1 MYVEPSTD
9 VYILQNCPLESSY
22 EHTVI
27 FDSKEQ
33 QEQYFL
39 SLAKFHPTAGDE
51 HRRATYQRVNLNA
64 IKIELPVAKL
74 YNCNYMMFKN
84 EHFENK
90 WFYAFITS
98 VEYVNNRTSLIN
110 YYVDVMQTW
119 WFEAILGEC
128 FVEREHVYD
137 DRIGAN
143 TVPEN
148 IETGDMIYHYMDKAD
163 DFSWKEG
170 DYYIEIIT
178 TFNSDGSKDSSKA
191 GLIGGVYSGLNYL
204 YYENVQDAT
213 DFLQAVV
220 AKSGEDAVIAVY
232 MIPKQITTYKGQGCR
247 KQRGKVSVK
256 YAVNWEYDW
265 IDNSREGY
273 DKGKEAKSVKP
284 KNNKIYTYPFTTII
298 CNNMVGGT
306 IEYKPELVNFQST
319 DGHDSEGNIK
329 YTTREEY
336 LDMVKEDF
344 YFRLE
349 GLAGAPPT
357 CLMMPMHYNG
367 QENAR
372 NEQLTIDNFPQC
384 AFVTDTYRSWVAMN
398 YRSYNVAGIGSLIT
412 GGLGVINS
420 ALNKNIGGVLQ
431 NIAGSGITIAE
442 MVAEKEKAKIL
453 PNKAHGMTAP
463 SLAMGNDTL
472 GFRFYCA
479 HPRPE
484 MAKRIDDYFERY
496 GYQVNENKIPN
507 RDVRPHWCYTK
518 TANCTITGDLPD
530 DDKQKIIA
538 VYNRGIT
545 FWKKPEEIGNYE
557 LDNKA
562 IVRDAT
568 HYPTWGVDD
577 TPDYDAEWEEEQ
589 AGGKSSG
596 SDTPVDPTTQSLIAP
611 VKNEGDKNNN
621 ARAIYNI
628 LKSFG
633 WADNPIY
640 AVLGN
645 LEQESQLDWTAFT
658 SGEGAYGLAQWRGVR
673 KDRLDVFLVEGDY
686 PPNEGLGQLAYIDQ
700 RGATQDEWI
709 IKSPYNI
716 SFADFKVDTTHELG
730 WLTSAFDYNY
740 ERSDHKSLTARKRFA
755 EKWKNYL
762 ED

>member
-9 VYILQNCPLESSY
+9 VYILKNCPLESSY

-27 FDSKEQ
+27 FESKEK

-39 SLAKFHPTAGDE
+39 SLAKYHPTAGDQ
-51 HRRATYQRVNLNA
+51 HHKATYQRVNLNA
-64 IKIELPVAKL
+64 LKIELPVEKL
-74 YNCNYMMFKN
+74 YDCNYMMFRN
-84 EHFENK
+84 EYFENK

-110 YYVDVMQTW
+110 YYIDVMQTW
-119 WFEAILGEC
+119 FFEAKLGEC

-148 IETGDMIYHYMDKAD
+148 LEMGDMIYHYMDKAD
-163 DFSWKEG
+163 DFSWKKG

-178 TFNSDGSKDSSKA
+178 TFNKDGSKDSSQA

-204 YYENVQDAT
+204 YYDSVEDAT
-213 DFLQAVV
+213 AFLQAVV
-220 AKSGEDAVIAVY
+220 EQSGEDAVIAVY

-247 KQRGKVSVK
+247 KQRGSVSIK
-256 YAVNWEYDW
+256 YATSWEYDW
-265 IDNSREGY
+265 IDNSKDGY
-273 DKGKEAKSVKP
+273 EKGKTTKAKKP

-298 CNNMVGGT
+298 CNNMVGGL
-306 IEYKPELVNFQST
+306 IEYKPELVNFQAT
-319 DGHDSEGNIK
+319 NGHDETGAPK

-336 LDMVKEDF
+336 LDTKKERF
-344 YFRLE
+344 YYSLE

-367 QENAR
+367 QENCR

-412 GGLGVINS
+412 GGLGAITS
-420 ALNKNIGGVLQ
+420 AFQRNIGGVFN
-431 NIAGSGITIAE
+431 NIAGAGLTIAE
-442 MVAEKEKAKIL
+442 QVAEKEKAKIL

-463 SLAMGNDTL
+463 TLAMGNDSL

-518 TANCTITGDLPD
+518 TANCVIIGDLPD

-557 LDNKA
+557 LDNTA
-562 IVRDAT
+562 LVNEAT
-568 HYPTWGVDD
+568 TTPSWVVDEK
-577 TPDYDAEWEEEQ
+577 PDYDGDWEDAQ
-589 AGGKSSG
+589 KPDDK
-596 SDTPVDPTTQSLIAP
+596 DTPVEPSTQSLISP
-611 VKNEGDKNNN
+611 VKTTAQRNNN
-621 ARAIYNI
+621 AKAIYNI

-645 LEQESQLDWTAFT
+645 FQQESDLDYNA
-658 SGEGAYGLAQWRGVR
+658 SGGGYGLAQWRLGR
-673 KDRLDVFLVEGDY
+673 AEALDVFITKGGYL
-686 PPNEGLGQLAYIDQ
+686 PNNEGLGQLSYLDQ
-700 RGATQDEWI
+700 RGSGRDEWI
-709 IKSPYNI
+709 AKSPYRI
-716 SFADFKVDTTHELG
+716 SFNAFKTDTEHSVD
-730 WLTSAFDYNY
+730 WLTAAFDTNY
-740 ERSDHKSLTARKRFA
+740 ERSGGKSLTTRKRYA
-755 EKWKNYL
+755 NKWKEYL
-762 ED
+762 S